1 MTDRT
6 TDPYKLLGETL
17 SAAARRHE
25 RPGPARWSVRSW
37 LSHRVSAAV
46 VALALALAGGA
57 IAVAAT
63 GLLNGSPVPEVGQKP
78 TPDVGNGV
86 PAPGGSHLLSL
97 RVADPE
103 GGPPWGMRVVHTTR
117 GSTCVQMGR
126 VQNGQ
131 LGQLGIDGAY
141 HDDGRFHPLPSDIL
155 PIDDGHANISCIL
168 PGQTLMSRS
177 PTQDRS
183 AEWMV
188 EPRKVKPTARELRSI
203 TYGLLGPHAVS
214 ITYRTATGTQTRPV
228 SPGSGAYMIVE
239 PVSLPVGK
247 IGIGGD
253 LIGWVSGHEV
263 SPDIPNL
270 ERFGGLIT
278 VTYRFGS
285 LVCAVGSLPSGTKR
299 CAAPPPLSEN
309 ARNPTRSLHEPVRV
323 TAVVQS
329 HKSCSKAFLL
339 DPCYL
344 ARVEF
349 KAPYTVVSAA
359 GEYQVEAKSTCHN
372 ARPNGWTDV
381 NNVKRGETLRTLS
394 TGYFNCV
401 STDEFEVRY
410 INRYLEGSSVRAPH
424 KSVIVGIGILGKA
437 SHRHR
442 YGGRV
447 VVRRADRTNTT
458 EQTPPHR

>member
-1 MTDRT
+1 M

-17 SAAARRHE
+17 NAAARRNE
-25 RPGPARWSVRSW
+25 RGGPARGSVRSW
-37 LSHRVSAAV
+37 LSHRLSATV
-46 VALALALAGGA
+46 VALALVLTGGA

-78 TPDVGNGV
+78 TPGVGNGV

-97 RVADPE
+97 AADPE

-126 VQNGQ
+126 VQDGR

-141 HDDGRFHPLPSDIL
+141 HDDGRFHPLSADIL

-203 TYGLLGPHAVS
+203 SYGLLGPHAVS

-239 PVSLPVGK
+239 PVNLPIGR

-270 ERFGGLIT
+270 ERFSGLRT

-285 LVCAVGSLPSGTKR
+285 LVCAIGSLPHRVKR
-299 CAAPPPLSEN
+299 CPAPPPPSEN
-309 ARNPTRSLHEPVRV
+309 AREPTHSLHEPVRV

-329 HKSCSKAFLL
+329 PKSCSAAFLL
-339 DPCYL
+339 DPCYR

-359 GEYQVEAKSTCHN
+359 GEYQVEAESTCHN
-372 ARPNGWTDV
+372 ARPNGWADV
-381 NNVKRGETLRTLS
+381 NNVKRGETVRTLS

-410 INRYLEGSSVRAPH
+410 INRYLEGSSVRALH

-447 VVRRADRTNTT
+447 VVVRQADRTNTT
-458 EQTPPHR
+458 EQAPPHR